1 MKYKIIIGIT
11 LITIAGFFLFSMFSN
26 KTKSTKINT
35 NKASSEQTKQTDKPQ
50 IVSTKPDPLDNNI
63 ILPNQVIE
71 ISFNMS
77 LQNAPEFKAKID
89 SVPLKI
95 DLSSDRK
102 TAKITPIKPYDLNKS
117 FTLTIGSDTK
127 FDGVGEWGENKEFH
141 FRTIK
146 YSGI

>member
-1 MKYKIIIGIT
+1 MRNKVIIG
-11 LITIAGFFLFSMFSN
+11 LILIILGGYFLLPMVFN
-26 KTKSTKINT
+26 KSTPLPKPTPSSQPSQT
-35 NKASSEQTKQTDKPQ
+35 NKPQ
-50 IVSTKPDPLDNNI
+50 IVSTNPDPLNNTI

-102 TAKITPIKPYDLNKS
+102 TAKITPLKPYDLNKS